1 MDLSTSDINQH
12 HCSILHQSSQVL
24 HIVFPLISYSCANN
38 SLGRGFGLLNFSMMF
53 ILCPLLR
60 CLPLPFLDIKK
71 GKKMY
76 GREQEL
82 EMQSR
87 MHSQGG

>member
-1 MDLSTSDINQH
+1 
-12 HCSILHQSSQVL
+12 
-24 HIVFPLISYSCANN
+24 
-38 SLGRGFGLLNFSMMF
+38 MMF

-60 CLPLPFLDIKK
+60 HLPLPLLDIEK

-76 GREQEL
+76 GREQEFK
-82 EMQSR
+82 MQSS